1 MKKFIISAISLAI
14 LLMVFA
20 CAEPSSSSDSGTES
34 NNTEAGL
41 PAALIGKWKISNFYD
56 ENGEFKSLEEGTSVS
71 VEFKRD
77 DTIWEYYSYT
87 DKNGQSSNNNYKY
100 GTIITCDDTEMEIN
114 TQGGTVRLQYK
125 LTGSTLRLT
134 GQYYF
139 DISGVLL
146 KK

>member
-1 MKKFIISAISLAI
+1 
-14 LLMVFA
+14 MVFA
-20 CAEPSSSSDSGTES
+20 YAQPSSTSDSGNNNGTE
-34 NNTEAGL
+34 TTDTVAGL

-56 ENGEFKSLEEGTSVS
+56 ENGDFKSLDEGTSVS
-71 VEFKRD
+71 IEFKKD

-87 DKNGQSSNNNYKY
+87 DENGQGGTNNSKY

-134 GQYYF
+134 GQYYSSV
-139 DISGVLL
+139 SGVL
-146 KK
+146 